1 MAVEVGQEAPDFT
14 LKNTDME
21 DVTLSSFRGNKNVVL
36 LFVPLAF
43 TGVCTQELCS
53 VRDNLNNYA
62 NLDAEVFGLSVDS
75 PFSQKA
81 WKEQEGLNFTLL
93 SDFNREVVQSYGATY
108 GDSFPFYGVAKRSA
122 FVIDKAGVLQYS
134 EILDKAT
141 DLPNFDKI
149 NDTLQGL
156 K

>member
-1 MAVEVGQEAPDFT
+1 MAVQVGQEAPDFT

-21 DVTLSSFRGNKNVVL
+21 DVTLSSFRGDKNVVL

-81 WKEQEGLNFTLL
+81 WKEREGLNFALL
-93 SDFNREVVQSYGATY
+93 SDFNREVVQAYGATF
-108 GDSFPFYGVAKRSA
+108 GDSFPFHGVAKRSA
-122 FVIDKAGVLQYS
+122 FVIDKAGVLQYV
-134 EILDKAT
+134 EILDKAS
-141 DLPNFDKI
+141 DLPDFDKI